1 MHRVIDD
8 NTNLYRN
15 IVMDAMKMNQ
25 SYIGQFSIIDEE
37 PNIDTI
43 RFFDLLKNSDEPL
56 WDGCTNHIKLSV
68 VAHVF
73 TIKSDLGWV
82 RPVMTELL
90 NRQEA
95 LYLKGIR
102 WKINFMQSPSTQ
114 DTRKLTCV
122 QTSACYTTLKIQSW
136 LSVEHVDMLIINPK
150 LVGK

>member
-1 MHRVIDD
+1 
-8 NTNLYRN
+8 
-15 IVMDAMKMNQ
+15 
-25 SYIGQFSIIDEE
+25 
-37 PNIDTI
+37 
-43 RFFDLLKNSDEPL
+43 LKNSDEPL

-102 WKINFMQSPSTQ
+102 WKRNFMRSPSTQ

-150 LVGK
+150 LAGK

>member
-8 NTNLYRN
+8 NTNIYRN

-43 RFFDLLKNSDEPL
+43 RFFDLLKNFDEPL

-73 TIKSDLGWV
+73 TNKSDHG
-82 RPVMTELL
+82 
-90 NRQEA
+90 
-95 LYLKGIR
+95 
-102 WKINFMQSPSTQ
+102 
-114 DTRKLTCV
+114 
-122 QTSACYTTLKIQSW
+122 
-136 LSVEHVDMLIINPK
+136 LSNASYDRIIK
-150 LVGK
+150 